1 MPIPVGYHETII
13 TPEASRSVEAYWSF
27 TAEKAG
33 GGLVLP
39 DGRCDIILQYNIH
52 SFDAPTPIITGP
64 ATQAY
69 IVKYKAGDRW
79 LGMRLRPD
87 NGCALWA
94 SRISHA
100 ADTVLS
106 GPEALAL
113 LPRLAA
119 LNGSHPT
126 VSDLAKTVGGLMTL
140 SINRRVN
147 RALGA
152 LHTSGGRIQ
161 IEKLAEFVGCTPRHL
176 NRIFRSHTGLS
187 AKTYAQL
194 VQFHRTLKLIQRE
207 HLPITGAAFEG
218 GYADHA
224 HLTRAFRRFGGFT
237 PSDIPEELSL
247 PTLFS

>member
-1 MPIPVGYHETII
+1 
-13 TPEASRSVEAYWSF
+13 VEAYWSF

-33 GGLVLP
+33 RSLVLP
-39 DGRCDIILQYNIH
+39 DGRCDIILHYNTH
-52 SFDAPTPIITGP
+52 KSDAPVPIITGP
-64 ATQAY
+64 ATWAY
-69 IVKYKAGDRW
+69 AVEYEIGDCW
-79 LGMRLRPD
+79 LGIRLRPD

-94 SRISHA
+94 NGITQA
-100 ADTVLS
+100 ADAVLS

-113 LPRLAA
+113 LPRLSA
-119 LNGSHPT
+119 LNRGYPT
-126 VSDLAKTVGGLMTL
+126 ITDLAETVGIIATAL
-140 SINRRVN
+140 INHRIS

-176 NRIFRSHTGLS
+176 NRIFRAHIGLN

-194 VQFHRTLKLIQRE
+194 VQFHRTLGLIQRE
-207 HLPITGAAFEG
+207 HLPIAGAAFEG

-237 PSDIPEELSL
+237 PSGIPDELSL
-247 PTLFS
+247 PALFP